1 MVPAPPPAART
12 KLVDRRAHSRDRL
25 GQVNRSVSNLWALSL
40 STSIVLA
47 AGIALF
53 FYPAIHWRVYTL
65 SPHIADILPQLVIGL
80 VALVFLE
87 TIYIIVKVRETNE
100 LVNFIMAVSTEAG
113 LLETE
118 YPKDALTG
126 TLDRRALPDVLKR
139 ETTWVDRYRIP
150 LSLVL
155 IDIAGFRLVN
165 ERQGYLTGD
174 LVLKDLAQT
183 ILSTVRQTDSA
194 LRYGAD
200 QFLCIL
206 PRTDL
211 VGSEAF
217 VQRVAKG
224 CSKSLLLRD
233 LRIDAGM
240 AVYEAGDNINKT
252 LSSAEHD
259 MAGKKAVVE
268 KPSSP
273 LAQPV
278 ASTT

>member
-12 KLVDRRAHSRDRL
+12 KLVDRRTHSRDRL

-53 FYPAIHWRVYTL
+53 FYPAIHWRVYAL
-65 SPHIADILPQLVIGL
+65 SPYIADILPQLVIGL

-118 YPKDALTG
+118 FPKDALTG

-165 ERQGYLTGD
+165 ERQGNLTGD

-217 VQRVAKG
+217 AQRVAMG
-224 CSKSLLLRD
+224 CAKSLLLRD

-259 MAGKKAVVE
+259 LAGNKAVVE
-268 KPSSP
+268 RPPSP
-273 LAQPV
+273 LDQPV